1 LHLPNIQITLFCASN
16 YLINLF
22 ACIKETSNDMITN
35 VVFNPSHIVFAS
47 STNNNMEGESIKT
60 TKHATKEHIVLEM

>member
-1 LHLPNIQITLFCASN
+1 
-16 YLINLF
+16 
-22 ACIKETSNDMITN
+22 MITN